1 MSSTKKKR
9 TVQLGPLL
17 EVAIKKQG
25 LALPETENEIA
36 ALEAQFEREGTLA
49 FPARLLVPPD
59 FRPSAESKF
68 RLRRRPVVDAN
79 TAEEMAR
86 AARGGGAIPTEV
98 EERMAR
104 DRAAAEPQQGSDDDD
119 EKD

>member
-17 EVAIKKQG
+17 EAAIKKQG

-36 ALEAQFEREGTLA
+36 ALEAQFEREGTIEY
-49 FPARLLVPPD
+49 PARLRVPPD

-68 RLRRRPVVDAN
+68 RLRRRPFVDAN
-79 TAEEMAR
+79 AAEEMAR

-104 DRAAAEPQQGSDDDD
+104 DRAAAEPQGSDDDD